1 MMSWD
6 IAQKYVDA
14 FLTETKIERPSITFM
29 GGEPF
34 LAFQLIS
41 QVVAYVSSKYSE
53 RKVDY
58 TIVTN
63 GTLVHGAIQEWIK
76 ENENDVH
83 VVLSLDGLG
92 EMHDKNRNDS
102 LRLIDLDFFRSLQKP
117 VLNSVF
123 TPETVGHLSETIIE
137 LHEQGFY
144 VKGFIAD
151 GELWSVEHTEII
163 AEQLMQLITYYLEHP
178 ETSPISL
185 LTQPLHYLTSSE
197 SVRRCGT
204 ETFSEVSVSAD
215 GRLWACHRCSPF
227 ENHGTWAIPE
237 KYLELTNA
245 RHLLPECETCL
256 LEKIC
261 NACPA
266 SNASI
271 KDNHPQAE
279 TTCNIRKLLFKAN
292 AYFSLSMLASEHDY
306 VALRHLSVKKKKMLA
321 ESSQT
326 ILEYL
331 S

>member
-6 IAQKYVDA
+6 TAQRYIDK
-14 FLTETKIERPSITFM
+14 FLTRTKKNRPSITFM

-41 QVVAYVSSKYSE
+41 QVVAYVSSEYSE
-53 RKVDY
+53 RNVSY

-76 ENENDVH
+76 GHENDVH
-83 VVLSLDGLG
+83 IVLSLDGLG
-92 EMHDKNRNDS
+92 ETHNKNRNGS

-123 TPETVGHLSETIIE
+123 TPETVGHLSETVIE

-151 GELWSVEHTEII
+151 GEPWSIEHTGII
-163 AEQLMQLITYYLEHP
+163 AEQLMRLITYYLEHT
-178 ETSPISL
+178 ETCPISL
-185 LTQPLHYLTSSE
+185 LAQPLHYLTLSE
-197 SVRRCGT
+197 PVRRCGS

-271 KDNHPQAE
+271 KDNQPQAE
-279 TTCNIRKLLFKAN
+279 TMCNIRKLLFKAN

-306 VALRHLSVKKKKMLA
+306 VALRHLSVEKKKMLA
-321 ESSQT
+321 ESSRT